1 LDDTPKKSRALFA
14 IVGCFVLPVVF
25 VGLMSPPSY
34 SGACYLLALVLMWLG
49 PGLSRW
55 RIVRALSVS
64 ARNRARWV
72 GVVLFVV
79 TLCVR
84 MFTGS
89 SEGLRYE
96 QVGERS
102 LLRAAFARLAN
113 ERDLSGGASTLLRTF
128 SMLPERGD
136 RLATLFRDTYDQ
148 MDAADENH
156 ASPLLPTLLFGQ
168 SPESFDILRYHV
180 DEPRGT
186 LLFLHGYGGNVSAIC
201 WEMAQSAKAAGY
213 ETLCPSMRT
222 QGDWGS
228 PVGSEIVRAILADL
242 EGSVVLAG
250 LSNGA
255 NGAAILAPRFRR
267 HIEGLVLISGAAQ
280 RAGRAGVP
288 TLVIYGRHD
297 EMFRPRVMR
306 SYVERTD
313 AQAVVL
319 DAGHFIVLSERERV
333 RTEVT
338 RFLEARR

>member
-1 LDDTPKKSRALFA
+1 
-14 IVGCFVLPVVF
+14 VGCFVLPVVF
-25 VGLMSPPSY
+25 VGLLSPPSY

-113 ERDLSGGASTLLRTF
+113 ERDLSGGAWTLLRTF

-148 MDAADENH
+148 MDAADENP

-168 SPESFDILRYHV
+168 SPESFDMLRYHV
-180 DEPRGT
+180 GEPRPSSFSTATAGMSAPSVGRWRSRQRLRAT
-186 LLFLHGYGGNVSAIC
+186 RLCAQACARRETGG
-201 WEMAQSAKAAGY
+201 AQSAVRLY
-213 ETLCPSMRT
+213 ERSL
-222 QGDWGS
+222 Q
-228 PVGSEIVRAILADL
+228 ILK
-242 EGSVVLAG
+242 
-250 LSNGA
+250 
-255 NGAAILAPRFRR
+255 
-267 HIEGLVLISGAAQ
+267 
-280 RAGRAGVP
+280 GRWC
-288 TLVIYGRHD
+288 
-297 EMFRPRVMR
+297 
-306 SYVERTD
+306 
-313 AQAVVL
+313 
-319 DAGHFIVLSERERV
+319 
-333 RTEVT
+333 
-338 RFLEARR
+338 